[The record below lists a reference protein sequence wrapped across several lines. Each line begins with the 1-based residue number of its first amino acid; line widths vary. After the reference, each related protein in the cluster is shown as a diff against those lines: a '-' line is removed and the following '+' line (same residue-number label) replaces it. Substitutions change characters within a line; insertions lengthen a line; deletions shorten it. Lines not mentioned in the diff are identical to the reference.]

1 MSIVSGVPRARQ
13 ETIPFD
19 PFNPPGAVARQQ
31 RLKAMQQ
38 GPAQPLTTIAPVFA
52 APAPA
57 PAAALAPKPKVVA
70 PAPGAA
76 LAPKPTEV
84 APAPAAALAPKPAAM
99 TPMPPVPDGQFDST
113 EVRQARRR
121 DRCERR
127 ARYRGRWWF
136 PPLIVGLLL
145 GGFWGA
151 LKVDQRVAEE
161 LVWAS
166 HGARFAEVA
175 SSIDTVP
182 RPGGR
187 LTIVVGGL
195 NRTSGTGV
203 ALALLPSLE
212 ADGSRV
218 FSLVYG
224 SGINDEDIRDKFD
237 ALIAEVKPRQVS
249 FFGSSMGGDVVLN
262 MAAHAQQNRD
272 QYVQDEVLGGAG
284 TDGTGDLAVPD
295 AGPVTGD
302 GSAAAGA
309 TPTDRTGGQLL
320 GSEAGSLTDLLV
332 PAALTNTLTGLVGR
346 LPVAAVDPTGP
357 AVGPGPGPDST
368 GRGTTSAGSG
378 SGFAAVGT
386 ANSGNRPLVS
396 LPPPR
401 IGTIYLDCTPL
412 GTDDVRDASRTQA
425 DALTGLTEAIG
436 TDGGAVT
443 RLAAEMLGQRHQWA
457 SGRFPFL
464 QVRWDD
470 FEYKFDQVMREK
482 IGGPG
487 VSTQLIKDQYGVIR
501 RLDMS
506 TIAGTLAPGTRIVY
520 FLPATPTDD
529 RTVRV
534 EQVQTELQALETS
547 AALNVQF
554 VQIPGGHHASAE
566 SNPEHYRLGIDTAY
580 SMGP

>member
-1 MSIVSGVPRARQ
+1 
-13 ETIPFD
+13 
-19 PFNPPGAVARQQ
+19 
-31 RLKAMQQ
+31 MQQ

-57 PAAALAPKPKVVA
+57 PAAALAPQ
-70 PAPGAA
+70 
-76 LAPKPTEV
+76 
-84 APAPAAALAPKPAAM
+84 PAAM

-272 QYVQDEVLGGAG
+272 QYVQDKVLGGAG

-368 GRGTTSAGSG
+368 GRGTTSAAAG
-378 SGFAAVGT
+378 SGFAAGGT

-470 FEYKFDQVMREK
+470 FDYKLDQVMREK

>member
-1 MSIVSGVPRARQ
+1 MSIVSGVRRAQ
-13 ETIPFD
+13 EETTPTH
-19 PFNPPGAVARQQ
+19 PPGPPGAVDRSQ
-31 RLKAMQQ
+31 LSK
-38 GPAQPLTTIAPVFA
+38 

-57 PAAALAPKPKVVA
+57 PM
-70 PAPGAA
+70 
-76 LAPKPTEV
+76 
-84 APAPAAALAPKPAAM
+84 PAAIAPMPTVLTPGVVPAINPARARVPTVM
-99 TPMPPVPDGQFDST
+99 PPMPPVPAGQYDST
-113 EVRQARRR
+113 EVRQAVRR
-121 DRCERR
+121 DRSERR
-127 ARYRGRWWF
+127 ARFRSRCWF
-136 PPLIVGLLL
+136 PLLIVGMITA
-145 GGFWGA
+145 GFWGA

-161 LVWAS
+161 LVWPS
-166 HGARFAEVA
+166 HGARFVEVS
-175 SSIDTVP
+175 SSINTVS

-218 FSLVYG
+218 FSMVYG
-224 SGINDEDIRDKFD
+224 SGINDQDIRDKFD
-237 ALIAEVKPRQVS
+237 ALIAEVKPREIS

-284 TDGTGDLAVPD
+284 PLRTGDLAVPD
-295 AGPVTGD
+295 AGPSAVD
-302 GSAAAGA
+302 GPAAPG
-309 TPTDRTGGQLL
+309 THPTDLSGGQPL
-320 GSEAGSLTDLLV
+320 GSETGSVTDFLV
-332 PAALTNTLTGLVGR
+332 PATLTDTLAGLIGR
-346 LPVAAVDPTGP
+346 LPVAQMDAAGP
-357 AVGPGPGPDST
+357 NNGPNSAPNNGPNNGSS
-368 GRGTTSAGSG
+368 GGGSTSAASGLAAGGNADSG
-378 SGFAAVGT
+378 SQT
-386 ANSGNRPLVS
+386 LDT

-401 IGTIYLDCTPL
+401 IGAIYLDCTPL

-470 FEYKFDQVMREK
+470 FDYKFDQVMREK

-506 TIAGTLAPGTRIVY
+506 AIAGALAPGTRIVY
-520 FLPATPTDD
+520 FLPATPHDD

-534 EQVQTELQALETS
+534 EQVQTELQALVTYTG
-547 AALNVQF
+547 LNVQF

-566 SNPEHYRLGIDTAY
+566 SDPDSYRLGIDTAGNV
-580 SMGP
+580 GP

>member
-38 GPAQPLTTIAPVFA
+38 GPAQPLTTNAPVFA

-57 PAAALAPKPKVVA
+57 PGAALAPKPKVVA
-70 PAPGAA
+70 PAP
-76 LAPKPTEV
+76 
-84 APAPAAALAPKPAAM
+84 AAALTPKPAAM
-99 TPMPPVPDGQFDST
+99 PPMPPVPDGQFDST

-136 PPLIVGLLL
+136 PPLIVGMLL

-182 RPGGR
+182 RPGGK

-272 QYVQDEVLGGAG
+272 QYVQDKVLGGAG

-309 TPTDRTGGQLL
+309 TPTDRTGGLLL

-332 PAALTNTLTGLVGR
+332 PAALTNTLTGLVGS

-357 AVGPGPGPDST
+357 AVGPGPGPGPDST
-368 GRGTTSAGSG
+368 GRGPTSAATG
-378 SGFAAVGT
+378 SGFAAGGT
-386 ANSGNRPLVS
+386 ANSGNQPLVS

-457 SGRFPFL
+457 SGRLPFL

-534 EQVQTELQALETS
+534 EQVQTELQALVTS

-566 SNPEHYRLGIDTAY
+566 SNPEHYRLGIDTTY

>member
-13 ETIPFD
+13 ETIAFD

-38 GPAQPLTTIAPVFA
+38 GPAQPLTTNAPVFA

-70 PAPGAA
+70 PAP
-76 LAPKPTEV
+76 
-84 APAPAAALAPKPAAM
+84 AAALTPKPAAM
-99 TPMPPVPDGQFDST
+99 PPMPPVPDGQFDST

-136 PPLIVGLLL
+136 PPLIVGMLL

-182 RPGGR
+182 RPGGK

-272 QYVQDEVLGGAG
+272 QYVQDKVLGGAG

-309 TPTDRTGGQLL
+309 TPTDRTGGLLL

-332 PAALTNTLTGLVGR
+332 PAALTNTLTGLVGS

-357 AVGPGPGPDST
+357 AVGPGPGPGPDST
-368 GRGTTSAGSG
+368 GRGPTSAATG
-378 SGFAAVGT
+378 SGFAAGGT
-386 ANSGNRPLVS
+386 ANSGNQPLVS

-457 SGRFPFL
+457 SGRLPFL

-534 EQVQTELQALETS
+534 EQVQTELQALVTS

-566 SNPEHYRLGIDTAY
+566 SNPEHYRLGIDTTY

>member
-1 MSIVSGVPRARQ
+1 MSIVSGVRRAQEETTPTHPPGPPRAVEGSQ
-13 ETIPFD
+13 
-19 PFNPPGAVARQQ
+19 
-31 RLKAMQQ
+31 LSK
-38 GPAQPLTTIAPVFA
+38 

-57 PAAALAPKPKVVA
+57 PMPTVLTPGVV
-70 PAPGAA
+70 PAIN
-76 LAPKPTEV
+76 PTRARV
-84 APAPAAALAPKPAAM
+84 PTVMP
-99 TPMPPVPDGQFDST
+99 PMPPVPAGQYDST
-113 EVRQARRR
+113 EVRQALRR
-121 DRCERR
+121 DRSERR
-127 ARYRGRWWF
+127 ARFRSRWWF
-136 PPLIVGLLL
+136 PLLIVGMITA
-145 GGFWGA
+145 GFWGA

-161 LVWAS
+161 LVWPS
-166 HGARFAEVA
+166 HGARFVEVS
-175 SSIDTVP
+175 SSINTVS

-218 FSLVYG
+218 FSMVYG
-224 SGINDEDIRDKFD
+224 SGINDQDIRDKFD
-237 ALIAEVKPRQVS
+237 ALIAEVKPREIS

-284 TDGTGDLAVPD
+284 PVRAGDLAVPD
-295 AGPVTGD
+295 AGP
-302 GSAAAGA
+302 SAADGPAAPG
-309 TPTDRTGGQLL
+309 THPTDLSAGQPL
-320 GSEAGSLTDLLV
+320 GSETGPPDILV
-332 PAALTNTLTGLVGR
+332 PATLTDTLAGLIGR
-346 LPVAAVDPTGP
+346 LPVAAVDAAGP
-357 AVGPGPGPDST
+357 AGAPNNGSSGGGS
-368 GRGTTSAGSG
+368 TSAASDLAAGGNADSG
-378 SGFAAVGT
+378 SQT
-386 ANSGNRPLVS
+386 LDT

-401 IGTIYLDCTPL
+401 IGAIYLDCTPL

-470 FEYKFDQVMREK
+470 FDYKFDQVMREK

-506 TIAGTLAPGTRIVY
+506 AIAGALAPGTRIVY
-520 FLPATPTDD
+520 FLPATPHDD

-534 EQVQTELQALETS
+534 EQVQTELQALETYTG
-547 AALNVQF
+547 LNVQF

-566 SNPEHYRLGIDTAY
+566 SDPDSYRLGIDTA
-580 SMGP
+580 GNIGR

>member
-1 MSIVSGVPRARQ
+1 MSIASGVPGARQ
-13 ETIPFD
+13 ETTPAD
-19 PFNPPGAVARQQ
+19 PFNPPGALARQQ
-31 RLKAMQQ
+31 RLEARQQ
-38 GPAQPLTTIAPVFA
+38 GPKQPLTAIAPVFA
-52 APAPA
+52 PHAPAPST
-57 PAAALAPKPKVVA
+57 ALAPM
-70 PAPGAA
+70 
-76 LAPKPTEV
+76 PTVV
-84 APAPAAALAPKPAAM
+84 APAPAAALAPVPAAM
-99 TPMPPVPDGQFDST
+99 LPMPPVPDGQFDSS

-121 DRCERR
+121 DRSERR

-136 PPLIVGLLL
+136 PLLIVGMVL

-161 LVWAS
+161 LVWPS

-237 ALIAEVKPRQVS
+237 ALVAEVKPREVS

-284 TDGTGDLAVPD
+284 TDGTGDRAVPD

-309 TPTDRTGGQLL
+309 TPTDRAGGQLL
-320 GSEAGSLTDLLV
+320 GSETDRLTDLLV
-332 PAALTNTLTGLVGR
+332 PAALTSTLTGLVGR
-346 LPVAAVDPTGP
+346 LPVAAADATGP

-368 GRGTTSAGSG
+368 GRGPTSAAT
-378 SGFAAVGT
+378 GFAAGGT
-386 ANSGNRPLVS
+386 ANSGNQPLVS

-464 QVRWDD
+464 HVRWDD
-470 FEYKFDQVMREK
+470 FDYKLDQVMREK

-501 RLDMS
+501 RLDMNTVAS
-506 TIAGTLAPGTRIVY
+506 TLAPGTRIVY

-534 EQVQTELQALETS
+534 EQVQTELRALETS
-547 AALNVQF
+547 AGLNVQF
-554 VQIPGGHHASAE
+554 VHIPGGHHASAE
-566 SNPEHYRLGIDTAY
+566 SNPDSYRLGIDTADDI
-580 SMGP
+580 GP